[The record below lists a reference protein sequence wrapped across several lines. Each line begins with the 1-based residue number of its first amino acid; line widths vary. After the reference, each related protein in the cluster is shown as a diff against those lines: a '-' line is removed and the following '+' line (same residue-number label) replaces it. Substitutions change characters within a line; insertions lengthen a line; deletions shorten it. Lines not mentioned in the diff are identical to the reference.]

1 MSLSAG
7 ERRVRIG
14 PELAPFLQL
23 AVPMLTA
30 GAFFFYRGEAP
41 DLNNPDLP
49 FAFRL
54 LKDVVFTA
62 AVFLPFFL
70 VILTRG
76 VVIPPSV
83 AILLLFPS
91 GLALLMMLI
100 GTVKADASF
109 ISLGQLRNIGF
120 YYVASGS
127 IALLAW
133 WRDETMRVFSLFRGL
148 MAFSVALGVAFYLFA
163 DNLLLYTIH
172 GRMIGTLGNPNFLG
186 FLCFLWL
193 VILHADIATRDS
205 LPVRARVEIALA
217 LIGLMGS
224 ASIGAIMSY
233 VVWGVIVG
241 SLMLGGAIP
250 ASKALKRAA
259 ATQAVV
265 VVVLIV
271 VAGLVV
277 VANRDVFQ
285 VFFRIQSV
293 SSGESETTSIRFT
306 DLATAYGGLVNARGI
321 LMGQNA
327 NLQYVQFDGTNQS
340 LLYNFGVPFFLLWSA
355 FILSP
360 VLAGMFAWPEWLRR
374 HDREDWLAMM
384 LVPFVLVSFFVE
396 FWIQYVPQ
404 MYPTCVIFGLVMYYL
419 VLHASGRKG
428 SAASLYSV

>member
-1 MSLSAG
+1 
-7 ERRVRIG
+7 
-14 PELAPFLQL
+14 
-23 AVPMLTA
+23 MLTA

-41 DLNNPDLP
+41 DLNNPNLP

-62 AVFLPFFL
+62 AVFIPFFL

-83 AILLLFPS
+83 AILLLFPA
-91 GLALLMMLI
+91 GLAVLMMLI
-100 GTVKADASF
+100 GTAKADASF

-120 YYVASGS
+120 YYLTSGS

-133 WRDETMRVFSLFRGL
+133 WRDQSMRLFSVFRWL
-148 MAFSVALGVAFYLFA
+148 MAFSVAVGVSFYLFA

-193 VILHADIATRDS
+193 VVVHADIAATGTLS
-205 LPVRARVEIALA
+205 VRGRFEIALA
-217 LIGLMGS
+217 LIGLVGA
-224 ASIGAIMSY
+224 ASIAAVMSY
-233 VVWGVIVG
+233 ALWVVIIAA
-241 SLMLGGAIP
+241 LMLGRALP

-259 ATQAVV
+259 TTQAIVIA
-265 VVVLIV
+265 VLIIVAGFV
-271 VAGLVV
+271 VAR
-277 VANRDVFQ
+277 NSDVFQ

-306 DLATAYGGLVNARGI
+306 DLATAYGGLINARGI

-340 LLYNFGVPFFLLWSA
+340 LLYNFGIPFFLLWSA

-360 VLAGMFAWPEWLRR
+360 VLAGMLAWPEWLGR

-428 SAASLYSV
+428 SAASLYSR